1 MLTETFIIFST
12 SSITSVVNYLIFN
25 HLYNKKNNDSVI
37 TNKQNNLKIE
47 QDKVYQEQKLKR
59 LKDNDDLIKLLDN
72 GDF

>member
-25 HLYNKKNNDSVI
+25 HFYNKKTNDTFI
-37 TNKQNNLKIE
+37 TNKQNNTKIE
-47 QDKVYQEQKLKR
+47 QEKVYQEEKLKR

-72 GDF
+72 GNF

>member
-37 TNKQNNLKIE
+37 TNKQNNIKIE
-47 QDKVYQEQKLKR
+47 QEKVYQEQKLKR